1 MRMKHV
7 KIFPSL
13 IAADPL
19 HLAHVISML
28 EPYCDGF
35 HLDIMDNHFVP
46 NLTWGPLVINA
57 ISAYTKKTLFVH
69 IMADYPEKII
79 KNLMLRPG
87 DIVAFHSESKNDFLL
102 INNIIKEKKAMSSLA
117 ISPKIALSEI
127 FPWLKDVDQVLLM
140 SVQPGFS
147 GQHFL
152 EHSIERL
159 KSLVAYKKAHELSF
173 VMGMDGGINENNI
186 QELEHEGCEIFAIAS
201 AIFSKDDT
209 RSALKNLYARAQ
221 CI

>member
-1 MRMKHV
+1 MSMKTI

-13 IAADPL
+13 VAADPL
-19 HLAHVISML
+19 HLAQVISTL

-46 NLTWGPLVINA
+46 NLTWGPLVVNA

-69 IMADYPEKII
+69 IMADQPEKII
-79 KNLMLRPG
+79 KKLMLRPN
-87 DIVAFHSESKNDFLL
+87 DIVAFHSESKNDFFL

-117 ISPKIALSEI
+117 ISPKIELEEI
-127 FPWLKDVDQVLLM
+127 FPYLKDVNQVLLM

-147 GQHFL
+147 GQLFL
-152 EHSIERL
+152 KDSIERL
-159 KSLVAYKKAHELSF
+159 KALVAYKREKELTF
-173 VMGMDGGINENNI
+173 LIGMDGGINEDNI
-186 QELEHEGCEIFAIAS
+186 HELAKEGCTIFAIAS
-201 AIFSKDDT
+201 AIFSKADA

-221 CI
+221 H